1 MENLNNFLDETSVIN
16 DLKRLAFMMTMDK
29 SLFIFIAEKIDEY
42 PFITDTTHDSL
53 FENIEEEKGSDQIFD
68 MCARPKRTESTAN
81 EISSLLRS
89 AFKKKDTDS
98 LTKVVSILLEYPKED
113 LAMCL
118 VGSLSKLSPA
128 NRLDVL
134 ESFVGT
140 SKKWKNKVSIEVVK
154 RNDNQSHNRDFY
166 DYYVCF
172 KNLRNG
178 EKRYVTFANHASA
191 AIYIMHLID
200 RVIRKD
206 SCTSI
211 DVIKNIDSL
220 QTIYNKVFSGD
231 GKIKGLKRE
240 NKIDSHGNISHTK
253 QRLSQYYS
261 DISRV
266 INDNLYDWDFVLP
279 YRCEA
284 DSFILLSPDWISI
297 DKELLPEEWNLL

>member
-1 MENLNNFLDETSVIN
+1 MDKQNISYNESSYSN
-16 DLKRLAFMMTMDK
+16 DLKRLALMMTMDK
-29 SLFIFIAEKIDEY
+29 SLFIFVAEKIKE
-42 PFITDTTHDSL
+42 DS
-53 FENIEEEKGSDQIFD
+53 FAPEFTFDSFIEEYDDENVSGQIVD
-68 MCARPKRTESTAN
+68 MCARPQRTENTAS
-81 EISSLLRS
+81 EISSLLRT

-118 VGSLSKLSPA
+118 IGSLSKLSPT
-128 NRLDVL
+128 NRLEVL

-154 RNDNQSHNRDFY
+154 RNNQQSHNRDSY

-172 KNLRNG
+172 RNLRNG
-178 EKRYVTFANHASA
+178 EIRRVTFANHASA

-200 RVIRKD
+200 RVKRKENC
-206 SCTSI
+206 SSI

-220 QTIYNKVFSGD
+220 QSIYSKVFSGD
-231 GKIKGLKRE
+231 GKIKGLKKE

-261 DISRV
+261 DISKV
-266 INDNLYDWDFVLP
+266 INDSLYDWDFVLP

-284 DSFILLSPDWISI
+284 DSFILLSPEWISI
-297 DKELLPEEWNLL
+297 DNELMPEDWNLI